1 LFSFCST
8 EIQGEIIM
16 FYSLLQSLPLFVVV
30 IALFLML
37 VATVVPKASAD
48 DLPISKLK
56 LPPGFKISTY
66 ATNVRGARSMVL
78 SPKGTLFVGTR
89 EEGALYAIPDENN
102 DKKGDSVITIGRG
115 MFHPNGVEFK
125 DGSLYVAEINRVLR
139 YDGIEAKLNKPPQP
153 VVVNSSLPNKTHHGQ
168 KYIRF
173 SPDGWLYVPVGAPC
187 NNCESSDERF
197 ASILRMKPDGSNLEV
212 YAKGVRNTVGM
223 DFHPTTKELWFTDNG
238 RDYLGDDRPPEE
250 LNCAP
255 KKGMHF
261 GFPYCHGGTISD
273 PEFGRKHPCS
283 EFTPPEL
290 NMPAHTAALGMRFY
304 TGKMFPPEYNN
315 VALIC
320 FHGSWNRSVPDG
332 YRVDAVYFKNGKPIK
347 REPFIYGWLQSSGV
361 WGRPVDVLIM
371 PDGSVLVSDD
381 HSGTIYRV
389 TYEGSA
395 KASTNSRK

>member
-1 LFSFCST
+1 MFSRFAHS
-8 EIQGEIIM
+8 IPFLAMGMAI
-16 FYSLLQSLPLFVVV
+16 FALLSAAGAPNAV
-30 IALFLML
+30 
-37 VATVVPKASAD
+37 AD

-78 SPKGTLFVGTR
+78 SPRGILFVGTR
-89 EEGALYAIPDENN
+89 EEGALYAIPDDNH
-102 DKKGDSVITIGRG
+102 DKKGDSVITLARG

-139 YDGIEAKLNKPPQP
+139 YDNIESKLNKPPQP
-153 VVVNSSLPNKTHHGQ
+153 VVLNSSLPRKTHHGQ

-173 SPDGWLYVPVGAPC
+173 GPDGWLYLPVGAPC
-187 NNCESSDERF
+187 NVCEESDERF
-197 ASILRMKPDGSNLEV
+197 ASIMRMKPDGSNLEV
-212 YAKGVRNTVGM
+212 YAKGIRNTVGM

-238 RDYLGDDRPPEE
+238 RDMMGDDIPPEE
-250 LNCAP
+250 LNHAP
-255 KKGMHF
+255 RKGMHF

-283 EFTPPEL
+283 DFTPPDL
-290 NMPAHTAALGMRFY
+290 KMPAHTAALGIRFY
-304 TGKMFPPEYNN
+304 TGKMFPAEYNN

-332 YRVDAVYFKNGKPIK
+332 YRVDAVYFKDGKPLK
-347 REPFIYGWLQSSGV
+347 REPFINGWLQSSGV

-389 TYEGSA
+389 SYENSV
-395 KASTNSRK
+395 KASAASRK